1 MIGLIVGL
9 IVVGI
14 ICGYLARLIVPG
26 KDDLSFV
33 QTMVLGIIGSFVGGF
48 IGYLLHH
55 DSGNGFVQTS
65 GWIGSLVGSIIA
77 LVVYNKTT
85 GRKSH
90 HAHV

>member
-9 IVVGI
+9 VFIGI

-26 KDDLSFV
+26 KDDLSFL

-48 IGYLLHH
+48 LGYLIHH
-55 DSGNGFVQTS
+55 DSDGGFVQTS
-65 GWIGSLVGSIIA
+65 GWIGSLIGSIVA
-77 LVVYNKTT
+77 LLVYNATT
-85 GRKSH
+85 GRKRH